1 MFTYH
6 IPFHKVK
13 LNIIEF
19 LSLNSNFQSFIFQYN
34 RARLQLCGHVIMPK
48 MVVEYPES
56 RVVIC
61 LATGTQHNFYSV
73 QRAIN
78 AASPNSRGVSV
89 LS

>member
-48 MVVEYPES
+48 IVVVS
-56 RVVIC
+56 RVTRGH
-61 LATGTQHNFYSV
+61 LFGNWDAT
-73 QRAIN
+73 
-78 AASPNSRGVSV
+78 
-89 LS
+89 